1 MKKHRERGEKSENMG
16 NHNCSCGAAVYQAAE
31 KKAQK
36 SGKQAVEAGLHACRD
51 GCDRRTP
58 DRAGNKGGSR
68 AIERSENAFLHRI
81 LIGI

>member
-36 SGKQAVEAGLHACRD
+36 SGKQAVEAGLRACRD
-51 GCDRRTP
+51 GC
-58 DRAGNKGGSR
+58 
-68 AIERSENAFLHRI
+68 
-81 LIGI
+81 